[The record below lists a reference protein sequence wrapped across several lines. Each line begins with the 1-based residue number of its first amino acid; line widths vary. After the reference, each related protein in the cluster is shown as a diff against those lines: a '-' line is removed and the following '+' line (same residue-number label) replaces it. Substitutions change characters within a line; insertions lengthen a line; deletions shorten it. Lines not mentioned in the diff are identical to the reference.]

1 MYTALATLESD
12 CAFRPAT
19 AYCVC
24 EVVTVKSPQTVELAT
39 QFVPELVVMA
49 VPVEHPVPAPFVT
62 GGFVVPWQITVPAV
76 VETVTTIG
84 VVDVPLLGVN
94 VGVTATIPMPE
105 STAVFGEAP
114 SAPE

>member
-1 MYTALATLESD
+1 MAMPAKIVAPGATAGGLIVYTALATLESD

-49 VPVEHPVPAPFVT
+49 VPVVHPVPAPFVT
-62 GGFVVPWQITVPAV
+62 GGFVVP
-76 VETVTTIG
+76 
-84 VVDVPLLGVN
+84 
-94 VGVTATIPMPE
+94 
-105 STAVFGEAP
+105 
-114 SAPE
+114 